1 MTPAQLDHLRR
12 IDAHLA
18 NLLAIAEKRTPGEW
32 AITKLGDNPESY
44 PGIEAV
50 LTEENIVD
58 NHYAYEGGG
67 VNGMHNAA
75 FIASCAGNAE
85 AGWKATRAAIK
96 GLLATEASDT
106 CADEA
111 HACNH
116 PSDAADILGSILA
129 AFPNA

>member
-1 MTPAQLDHLRR
+1 MTTEQLDHLRR

-85 AGWKATRAAIK
+85 AGWKATRAVIK
-96 GLLATEASDT
+96 MIQTFG
-106 CADEA
+106 
-111 HACNH
+111 NH
-116 PSDAADILGSILA
+116 MVIPDSKAYDALEEILA
-129 AFPNA
+129 AFPNI